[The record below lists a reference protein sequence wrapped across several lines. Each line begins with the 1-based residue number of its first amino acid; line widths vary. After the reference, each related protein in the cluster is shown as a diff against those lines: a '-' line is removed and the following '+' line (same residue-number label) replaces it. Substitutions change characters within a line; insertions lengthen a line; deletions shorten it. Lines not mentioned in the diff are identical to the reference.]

1 MIPTTITPDH
11 VVAALH
17 EIDASSVPA
26 PRQSMDYDLVHD
38 GKRYPPKYVIS
49 VAAQRAS
56 GVELPSTDFNSIES
70 NALLTKLGFTI
81 ERRKKAAPLGPDS
94 DAEAVR
100 AVFERLVQDEA
111 VRQLCEKI
119 FADTIEQAHA
129 VGAARWEITL
139 HRNFIRLNGG
149 RVILFDVEP
158 RTTFVGIDPAAVDSA
173 VKARLDEVGEAQ
185 GPFQVLP
192 GLPWYKV
199 PHAALLELW
208 PGLSEGFRQFVAKAT
223 LTARQSVWARSHAPA
238 VVEYLS
244 GAVGRD
250 LPQPVYGDLKR
261 GEQADERRIYWV
273 NQGRSFEVERA
284 GYLFARKKDEGG
296 RTLAHRARLANLAPG
311 DVIVHYAGGAVRAVS
326 RVLERATDWRR
337 PEDADGEGWRV
348 NVDLWDLPAPVDLS
362 TAFGADSARLAAASD
377 PERGPFDKNGKPKQ
391 GYLWDF
397 TEDGLAAVR
406 EASPDKDSWPD
417 WTTGTRSRFWMF
429 HANPALYDV
438 RAASRSLPELTWRVR
453 QHRNEIRVGDTVFLW
468 EAGAQG
474 GIVAV
479 ATVLTEPAV
488 MPSDPADEPFRR
500 PGLESDEDE
509 VMVRLSIERVLD
521 PIIEVGDLRADPSL
535 VSLPVFSSPQR
546 TNSAVSPAQGTLLLS
561 WIEGKRPPRIVKI
574 APGDKAEFWSECLEG
589 GYVCVGWDDVG
600 DLRQYADWTAFRKA
614 FGATCELGKVKG
626 HVTQKAQELWTLTRL
641 RPGDKIVANR
651 GLSRVLGV
659 GTVREPGYV
668 WNASR
673 ATFKHTVL
681 VDWDVSVACDIP
693 PHRHWGVTTVDK
705 VPPGVVALVLPEL
718 AEEEAAAG
726 AAMIPTRD
734 KKKSRPSSPPP
745 AETPFASLARS
756 LQSRLWF
763 STEIIAHY
771 VLALQAKRFVILTG
785 VSGTGK
791 TQLALAVAKHFQPRT
806 KRVKVAPPPAGA
818 ATKRITP
825 SMAQYHR
832 MVLPSVIAMDLRL
845 GGLQGTGSSTVE
857 VDYPGGSQEL
867 SCYRHVRSS
876 NNSVHHLS
884 VKGGFAGWIQSLSIG
899 DEIYLELL
907 DSGETERDRLR
918 FTLPAREEEV
928 FTAKNYEVIA
938 VRPDWTDG
946 RGLLGF
952 YNPLTRRYSTT
963 PFLRL
968 LLEADAEVRRAAE
981 EKRPPHPYFAILD
994 EMNLARVEQYFSDFL
1009 SALESGEPIV
1019 LHDDRQLEDG
1029 EVEDEEDEDATP
1041 VPRCLNIPPNLFFT
1055 GTVNVDETTHMFSPK
1070 VLDRAF
1076 VIEFNEVD
1084 LERYGTRD
1092 TDEEAEEASPLTLA
1106 GWQGFRAF
1114 SPVSGDDWDALAA
1127 VAGGDARRRLAELHG
1142 ILARD
1147 NRHFGYRVANEIGR
1161 FIKLVEEQCADPEE
1175 GVQVALDLAV
1185 LSKVLPKLHGTQQE
1199 LEDTLA
1205 QLFRFAVGSGRP
1217 GTVDAWGPAEGI
1229 LARNNKTE
1237 GEDDE
1242 DAWLPR
1248 TSLKLWRMLRRL
1260 RAQGFTSFIE

>member
-1 MIPTTITPDH
+1 MIPTAITRDH
-11 VVAALH
+11 VMDALRQ
-17 EIDASSVPA
+17 IDASSVPA

-38 GKRYPPKYVIS
+38 GKRYPPKYVIG
-49 VAAQRAS
+49 VAAQHAS
-56 GVELPSTDFNSIES
+56 GVELPSTDFSSVES
-70 NALLTKLGFTI
+70 NALLTKLGFAI
-81 ERRKKAAPLGPDS
+81 ERRNKAPALGPDS
-94 DAEAVR
+94 SAEAVQS
-100 AVFERLVQDEA
+100 VFERLVPDEVA
-111 VRQLCEKI
+111 RKLCQKI
-119 FADTIEQAHA
+119 FADTIEQVHA
-129 VGAARWEITL
+129 IGAARWEITL

-158 RTTFVGIDPAAVDSA
+158 RTAFVGVDPAVVDA
-173 VKARLDEVGEAQ
+173 AAKAKLDAVGEPQ

-192 GLPWYKV
+192 GLACYKV
-199 PHAALLELW
+199 PHTPLLELW
-208 PGLSEGFRQFVAKAT
+208 PALSEGFRHFVAKAT
-223 LTARQSVWARSHAPA
+223 LTARQSVWARTHAPA

-244 GAVGRD
+244 AAVGRV

-261 GEQADERRIYWV
+261 AEQVDERRVYWV
-273 NQGRSFEVERA
+273 NQGKSFEAERT
-284 GYLFARKKDEGG
+284 GYLFARKKDEAG
-296 RTLAHRARLANLAPG
+296 RALAHRARLANLVPG
-311 DVIVHYAGGAVRAVS
+311 DVTVHYAGGAVRAVS

-337 PEDADGEGWRV
+337 PEDSDSEGWRV
-348 NVDLWDLPAPVDLS
+348 NVELWELPAPVDLAS
-362 TAFGADSARLAAASD
+362 MFGSDSARLAAGTDA
-377 PERGPFDKNGKPKQ
+377 ERGPFDRSGNVKQ

-406 EASPDKDSWPD
+406 QASADKDTWPD
-417 WTTGTRSRFWMF
+417 WTRSARSRFWMF
-429 HANPALYDV
+429 HANPGLYDV
-438 RAASRSLPELTWRVR
+438 RAASRALPELTWRVR
-453 QHRNEIRVGDTVFLW
+453 QHRSEIRVGDTVFLW

-488 MPSDPADEPFRR
+488 TPSDPADESFRK
-500 PGLESDEDE
+500 PGLETDEDQM
-509 VMVRLSIERVLD
+509 MVRLAIERALD
-521 PIIEVGDLRADPSL
+521 PIIDAGELRADPSL
-535 VSLPVFSSPQR
+535 VSLPMFSSPQR

-561 WIEGKRPPRIVKI
+561 WIDGKRPPRIVKI

-589 GYVCVGWDDVG
+589 GYVCVGWDEVG
-600 DLRQYADWTAFRKA
+600 DLRQYTDWSAFRKGFA
-614 FGATCELGKVKG
+614 ATCELGKVQG

-659 GTVREPGYV
+659 GTVKDPGYV
-668 WNASR
+668 WNPSR
-673 ATFKHTVL
+673 RTFKHTVR
-681 VDWDVSVACDIP
+681 VDWDETVACDIP
-693 PHRHWGVTTVDK
+693 PHKHWGLTTVDK
-705 VPPGVVALVLPEL
+705 VPPNVLALVLPEL
-718 AEEEAAAG
+718 TEAGPASG
-726 AAMIPTRD
+726 ALTVPPGGL
-734 KKKSRPSSPPP
+734 SSSPPP
-745 AETPFASLARS
+745 AETPFALLVRS
-756 LQSRLWF
+756 LQTRLWF
-763 STEIIAHY
+763 STEIVAHY

-806 KRVKVAPPPAGA
+806 KRVKVSPPPAGA

-825 SMAQYHR
+825 SVAQYHR
-832 MVLPSVIAMDLRL
+832 MVLPSVIAMGLRL
-845 GGLQGTGSSTVE
+845 GGLQGTGTATIDV
-857 VDYPGGSQEL
+857 VYPGGTLEL

-876 NNSVHHLS
+876 SNSVHHLS
-884 VKGGFAGWIQSLSIG
+884 VKGGLAKWIGSLSVG
-899 DEIYLELL
+899 DEIYVELL
-907 DSGETERDRLR
+907 EPGQAGRDRIR
-918 FTLPAREEEV
+918 FMLPERVEEV
-928 FTAKNYEVIA
+928 TTAKSYEVVA

-968 LLEADAEVRRAAE
+968 LLEAEAEARRATE
-981 EKRPPHPYFAILD
+981 EKRTPHPYFAILD

-1029 EVEDEEDEDATP
+1029 EVEDEEEDDADP
-1041 VPRCLNIPPNLFFT
+1041 VPRFLQIPRNLFFT

-1092 TDEEAEEASPLTLA
+1092 NDEDDDDASALELV
-1106 GWQGFRAF
+1106 GWQGFQDF
-1114 SPVSGDDWDALAA
+1114 LPVSADDWDALAA
-1127 VAGGDARRRLAELHG
+1127 VAGGDVRRKLTEIHG

-1161 FIKLVEEQCADPEE
+1161 FIRLAGEQSADPEE
-1175 GVQVALDLAV
+1175 GVEAAFDLA
-1185 LSKVLPKLHGTQQE
+1185 LISKVLPKLHGTQQE
-1199 LEDTLA
+1199 LEDTLT
-1205 QLFRFAVGSGRP
+1205 QLFRFSVGGGP
-1217 GTVDAWGPAEGI
+1217 GAVDAWVPMGGQ
-1229 LARNNKTE
+1229 LGLKSKTE
-1237 GEDDE
+1237 GESDE
-1242 DAWLPR
+1242 CPWLPR